1 MARRTK
7 EEQEAYERAFE
18 QALREKSAQRE
29 EIQTRT
35 QNLLAQRVARD
46 EQARMN
52 AAVQQEPSVS
62 QVQNEAQWPGG
73 IMLPG
78 TFGTNAQN
86 MYSRAFEA
94 PDIAQQTRTQ
104 PKSQYEQMNAV
115 KQAWD
120 ASDPAATNR
129 VMTAL
134 KNSQEA
140 NAPENTNRLYRA
152 ALLSSPVPD
161 REAADKELADSLA
174 ALSQSTGVDEQT
186 LYSWAE
192 RMQNPDELAAEMDYY
207 RQNEA
212 AMRMLGEEEQAA
224 LRRAA
229 EKITDA
235 VPINKYTSWEE
246 KKARKEAQELIE
258 STAEKL
264 GISSK
269 SLKNYLQ
276 RQNNE
281 ENMAD
286 VEQTSKTLGAEHP
299 VLSSAGSV
307 VTSLLGRVP
316 SAVDY
321 GVQYLSGKLG
331 DEYLPLD
338 TNTKWQALSRATQE
352 IRGQVSGD
360 LEEAV
365 QDVTG
370 SDGLGSAASLVY
382 NAGLSGVDS
391 IAQGVLLGGNPILVG
406 IGAGAGAFSDTVT
419 SAKEKGAS
427 DSQAM
432 AAGVASGI
440 AESLFEQIS
449 LGNLKAMAKVNPKG
463 LRDVVLNFGKSLA
476 VEGSEEAM
484 TEAANIVADA
494 IIMGDVS
501 DYNIAKNAWMEAGSS
516 EDEAE
521 KQALKELIVRVAMAG
536 AGGMIMGAGTSGAGM
551 AYSAANTYNTGRQIN
566 QSGNLGE
573 LIGQGLSTDA
583 TSEAYTQAAQLAQ
596 KQLEGARIGNY
607 ETGRLANDL
616 AMWRNADGVFMPPLP
631 QNEAQTP
638 GVFHQAA
645 QQRALEEAKVTEE
658 ELSAIDRMASD
669 KGLNVE
675 YVYDTASGVDGF
687 IRGNTITVNLASDS
701 ASFGTAVH
709 EIGHSMR
716 KANEAQYVKFQN
728 AVLRM
733 AEQDETLSDY
743 ANKVRSMYTAQNSPA
758 LKSLLNEDGTV
769 NSAALDEEVSLKLAE
784 QIVSDPQKLTEAV
797 SGDRGLMATFLDFVR
812 GIKNSITIKLTNSQK
827 AMLDE
832 AERTLVNLLRGEAGN
847 VDGTRYSIEK
857 DGKERYDN
865 FKPFGEQ
872 VDDAVNGRMPRA
884 NDLLMGETPQV
895 LQKVGLNAL
904 PMTMTARHAQTI
916 YNSNGQD
923 QNANYHGLGE
933 LLKQLPEAMKDP
945 VAVIRSE
952 TRRGNSVV
960 VLADLKDQSGNS
972 VVVPVRVDG
981 YGRLNGVEI
990 DANAAASAYG
1000 KKNAVAG
1007 LLKNAL
1013 AAEAQGEVGVYYI
1026 NKNKAKSPS
1035 LAAGV
1040 QFPGG
1045 VHGLDGFIHSIHEQK
1060 ADVNTSLPD
1069 VTGSKQFK
1077 RWFGDWQKS
1086 PMSASKIVDAEG
1098 KPLVMYHG
1106 TRAENGDF
1114 AVFDADKA
1122 VKKGGLGMKAMGKG
1136 NYFTSTKL
1144 NGTER
1149 YGSRVI
1155 PAYLNIRKPFIY
1167 EGGKSFQEQVGEV
1180 LHTDASEMNHDELQA
1195 LLRRNGYDGV
1205 VQRNK
1210 EGDINIAVAFDSDQI
1225 KSADRNIG
1233 TFEKNDPNIYHSLN
1247 IPYSLPDGRSLR
1259 EYLNE
1264 QYRGEPVTWTD
1275 EATGKRMQMAQ
1286 AENGAGFPPTN
1297 AEEPAAAVPGA
1308 MTEEAVQS
1316 KVTDHMQSTEQED
1329 AAWEQYMPNGW
1340 QNLPI
1345 EQQIALSERAQ
1356 KRAEQAAAEQ
1366 PITQQTVKRNT
1377 QGKAQRVQASKTN
1390 QFVNTVGEALSV
1402 PKGARR
1408 EFLAPIA
1415 QQVAQEMKQTGTVSK
1430 ESADKLFET
1439 AYRQGVVVDE
1449 EYYNTYKEL
1458 KDELRTTA
1466 VTLDRESRN
1475 SAEYKDIRTRYF
1487 GSLKMTNDGG
1497 TPVDVKYAELAQR
1510 YPELFDEE
1518 LSSPLDQLERL
1529 GEVAKSIQKVG
1540 YELDAYYAGDED
1552 FKKYSRLAFDDAI
1565 EKMRQDMRLVS
1576 RYETDRAAQREKRNQ
1591 PAQPEPMDEQKA
1603 MAIYRQAKQ
1612 LQKNAEKTVSRELLT
1627 EEDQHTVERLL
1638 KGDMDI
1644 RDLKGENSAGIRR
1657 VYEAKKAVQD
1667 TLAPVREYNRQK
1679 KEALRA
1685 TAAKDVEK
1693 SDAWKDKRWGLGYS
1707 TETMERNVRDI
1718 VPDRAEAKSI
1728 NEKYF
1733 APVHANE
1740 AKANRWKNELRQEI
1754 RALKL
1759 TQAESEYL
1767 QIYGEMKGADAAA
1780 RMGHKRSEAE
1790 LEYLSKAELAWKE
1803 EHGQVDM
1810 EKINRALG
1818 VFQRTYDRIFNEM
1831 NEAYV
1836 RNGYAP
1842 VEYRTGYFPHFSDNK
1857 PDGLVARIAQR
1868 LGFNPTNDNLPT
1880 DIAGLTY
1887 SFRPGRKWFGNI
1899 KQRTGFETT
1908 YDAVKGFDRYVE
1920 TAADVIF
1927 HTDDIQR
1934 LRALEDAVRWRNSAE
1949 GVKEQAQAI
1958 RDDDRLTEDQKAVLL
1973 YDLYSKGKSHLANFV
1988 QELNEYTNRLAG
2000 KKSIHD
2006 RSVEADAGR
2015 QIYQTMADL
2024 ESRVAAN
2031 MVAVNPGSW
2040 LTNFIP
2046 ITQASAE
2053 TSTGSLIRA
2062 AHDTV
2067 KAYLVDDGFADTST
2081 FLTNRR
2087 GSDPLSR
2094 TTVQKLSSILTKP
2107 MTYIDDFTSSVVTRA
2122 KYLDNVKAGLDAES
2136 AMQDADRFAANIMA
2150 DRSKGALPTI
2160 FERKNPLTRL
2170 FTMYQV
2176 EVNNQLRYLV
2186 KDLPDSA
2193 KEKGLGMLIA
2203 GLLKYTIGAYLFNDL
2218 YELLVGRRPALDFLG
2233 IANEA
2238 IGDAT
2243 GYQLPNTVE
2252 AAEAVLSGE
2261 KVDFTTEKK
2270 GVSDAAAGV
2279 AENVAESLPFI
2290 GGLLGGGRVPI
2301 SSALPDIATVSSN
2314 ALGMM
2319 SGEKDSESAWQAI
2332 GKELAKP
2339 AYYLLT
2345 PMGGGQIKKAIEGI
2359 TTVAQ
2364 GGQYGTDSSGRRRLK
2379 FAVDDPTLGTYAQAA
2394 IFGPYSLPSAQEYVN
2409 SGFKQKSADYTQA
2422 REAAKE
2428 RNISGE
2434 QFDEWWNRMDLNAD
2448 GKVTEKEALTSLP
2461 HLNGVADSTK
2471 AFLWSQTAGDT
2482 SLEGYRAAQD
2492 NGVGNEYFQ
2501 MRMEAD
2507 QDKPGES
2514 GYGSISSTEMKDWL
2528 RQQELELDKQATLWK
2543 TMATYDQQYDY
2554 ATAQRQGVG
2563 DLYVDLLL
2571 NADQLYG
2578 DGNGYLNKAE
2588 IMAYLDA
2595 AQLELDVKRLLFGMV
2610 SSAKNP
2616 Y

>member
-62 QVQNEAQWPGG
+62 QVQNETQWPGG

-78 TFGTNAQN
+78 TFETNAQN

-120 ASDPAATNR
+120 ASDPSATNR

-161 REAADKELADSLA
+161 REAADKELADSLV

-212 AMRMLGEEEQAA
+212 AMHMLGEEEQAA

-286 VEQTSKTLGAEHP
+286 VEQTSKALGAEHP

-365 QDVTG
+365 QDATG

-658 ELSAIDRMASD
+658 ELRAIDRMASD

-675 YVYDTASGVDGF
+675 YVYDTTSGVDGF

-716 KANEAQYVKFQN
+716 KANEEQYVKFQN

-743 ANKVRSMYTAQNSPA
+743 ANQVRSMYTAQNSPA

-812 GIKNSITIKLTNSQK
+812 GIKNSIAIKLTNSQK

-847 VDGTRYSIEK
+847 VDGTRYSYIGEGAQQISR
-857 DGKERYDN
+857 DNSAPDEQQVKEQRYAI
-865 FKPFGEQ
+865 GEERRALARER
-872 VDDAVNGRMPRA
+872 DAWENSEEVQALLQQRDVIRQQNGIFNGVLKQWQEQTPEWQNYLAQRRA
-884 NDLLMGETPQV
+884 FNERAAQLSEQE
-895 LQKVGLNAL
+895 NA
-904 PMTMTARHAQTI
+904 
-916 YNSNGQD
+916 
-923 QNANYHGLGE
+923 LGE
-933 LLKQLPEAMKDP
+933 LEKQYEEKRGRLRQEAEQRAQDEYDSQMRSSGMGAEEYHRKLAVQQFGTTDRYESAGYILPDGSMLDFSGGKNKGRRTQDHREIRSVFGPVEAGNNTEITKGMNHFIQEGNIRVMAESPGIDVSAAMMPSQEQFNRIRQMADTLGNARHGFNLDISGENGEAVATKWYEGHVRGERVVNDLKAFYNTGALPED
-945 VAVIRSE
+945 
-952 TRRGNSVV
+952 
-960 VLADLKDQSGNS
+960 SGLS
-972 VVVPVRVDG
+972 
-981 YGRLNGVEI
+981 
-990 DANAAASAYG
+990 
-1000 KKNAVAG
+1000 
-1007 LLKNAL
+1007 
-1013 AAEAQGEVGVYYI
+1013 
-1026 NKNKAKSPS
+1026 
-1035 LAAGV
+1035 
-1040 QFPGG
+1040 QF
-1045 VHGLDGFIHSIHEQK
+1045 
-1060 ADVNTSLPD
+1060 
-1069 VTGSKQFK
+1069 
-1077 RWFGDWQKS
+1077 
-1086 PMSASKIVDAEG
+1086 
-1098 KPLVMYHG
+1098 
-1106 TRAENGDF
+1106 
-1114 AVFDADKA
+1114 
-1122 VKKGGLGMKAMGKG
+1122 
-1136 NYFTSTKL
+1136 
-1144 NGTER
+1144 
-1149 YGSRVI
+1149 
-1155 PAYLNIRKPFIY
+1155 
-1167 EGGKSFQEQVGEV
+1167 
-1180 LHTDASEMNHDELQA
+1180 
-1195 LLRRNGYDGV
+1195 
-1205 VQRNK
+1205 
-1210 EGDINIAVAFDSDQI
+1210 
-1225 KSADRNIG
+1225 
-1233 TFEKNDPNIYHSLN
+1233 HSLN

-1264 QYRGEPVTWTD
+1264 QYRSEPITWTN
-1275 EATGKRMQMAQ
+1275 ATTGKRMQMVQ
-1286 AENGAGFPPTN
+1286 AENGAGFQPTN
-1297 AEEPAAAVPGA
+1297 AEEPAAAVPG
-1308 MTEEAVQS
+1308 MVTEEAVQS

-1366 PITQQTVKRNT
+1366 PAQSRAVRAKAMDTAENMERFASEIDGVFNGTKSKAKMIEIGDTPELYEQFGVKPLKITITPATINKIAYPAGYQNGKHNLGIPAVKKLPQQLQNPSAILKSASQPNSLVVLTEWADT
-1377 QGKAQRVQASKTN
+1377 QGN
-1390 QFVNTVGEALSV
+1390 
-1402 PKGARR
+1402 P
-1408 EFLAPIA
+1408 
-1415 QQVAQEMKQTGTVSK
+1415 
-1430 ESADKLFET
+1430 
-1439 AYRQGVVVDE
+1439 VVVPLHLD
-1449 EYYNTYKEL
+1449 K
-1458 KDELRTTA
+1458 KGA
-1466 VTLDRESRN
+1466 VTLENRVA
-1475 SAEYKDIRTRYF
+1475 SAYGKQGIEA
-1487 GSLKMTNDGG
+1487 L
-1497 TPVDVKYAELAQR
+1497 
-1510 YPELFDEE
+1510 
-1518 LSSPLDQLERL
+1518 L
-1529 GEVAKSIQKVG
+1529 GE
-1540 YELDAYYAGDED
+1540 
-1552 FKKYSRLAFDDAI
+1552 
-1565 EKMRQDMRLVS
+1565 
-1576 RYETDRAAQREKRNQ
+1576 
-1591 PAQPEPMDEQKA
+1591 
-1603 MAIYRQAKQ
+1603 
-1612 LQKNAEKTVSRELLT
+1612 
-1627 EEDQHTVERLL
+1627 
-1638 KGDMDI
+1638 
-1644 RDLKGENSAGIRR
+1644 KGENVLWTKGNEDIHQILSVRLQLPQAVSDDTLVSNYSIQNQQENASGTGVSPADAAPVNPAEKDPREIPEVKAVLEDENAPQGEPVEVDFEMAAALVGKGVNPHKDLGRNLDAAAGGNKKAREWLR
-1657 VYEAKKAVQD
+1657 GLVEKPFYEAKKRYAQSIVKNLDRYKQAMDELGIRPGSRESKAVMWYGEGRRK
-1667 TLAPVREYNRQK
+1667 VKGNEYESYSIAELRNEFPNSWEKIQKADEVNRKLYNEYIDRINSVLEKIYPKVLERARAKLGRLESDLRNEQK
-1679 KEALRA
+1679 QLSEETDPKEIER
-1685 TAAKDVEK
+1685 
-1693 SDAWKDKRWGLGYS
+1693 
-1707 TETMERNVRDI
+1707 MQRNVQLISGRIKTLRREIDSGDVLRNKRL
-1718 VPDRAEAKSI
+1718 VPRQ
-1728 NEKYF
+1728 NYY
-1733 APVHANE
+1733 HHM
-1740 AKANRWKNELRQEI
+1740 QEI
-1754 RALKL
+1754 TQGFSKL
-1759 TQAESEYL
+1759 AQILSTPADISTNLVGVSDFTKPKSRWAGFMQQREGGFNYSEDSIAAMVDYIKDAEY
-1767 QIYGEMKGADAAA
+1767 
-1780 RMGHKRSEAE
+1780 
-1790 LEYLSKAELAWKE
+1790 
-1803 EHGQVDM
+1803 
-1810 EKINRALG
+1810 KINIDPIIA
-1818 VFQRTYDRIFNEM
+1818 
-1831 NEAYV
+1831 
-1836 RNGYAP
+1836 RNRNIIKGLA
-1842 VEYRTGYFPHFSDNK
+1842 EQTKNTRNANK
-1857 PDGLVARIAQR
+1857 FIEWMTDW
-1868 LGFNPTNDNLPT
+1868 TND
-1880 DIAGLTY
+1880 
-1887 SFRPGRKWFGNI
+1887 
-1899 KQRTGFETT
+1899 
-1908 YDAVKGFDRYVE
+1908 
-1920 TAADVIF
+1920 
-1927 HTDDIQR
+1927 
-1934 LRALEDAVRWRNSAE
+1934 
-1949 GVKEQAQAI
+1949 
-1958 RDDDRLTEDQKAVLL
+1958 
-1973 YDLYSKGKSHLANFV
+1973 
-1988 QELNEYTNRLAG
+1988 LAG
-2000 KKSIHD
+2000 KTNPTDRAFQKLTDRKFMQVLRWLNNRVKANAVVGNLNSAVSQFFNLPNAAAYIKNPADWAQGAAIYMGDLVGDTKSRNALNQSGFLLERYGVDKAEAAFDNGVLKAPAKFANWLLTFGDQQMSKLIWSSAYAQGLRKGEAD
-2006 RSVEADAGR
+2006 PVQYADDITRRSVAGR
-2015 QIYQTMADL
+2015 GVGEVPLFQKSEI
-2024 ESRVAAN
+2024 
-2031 MVAVNPGSW
+2031 
-2040 LTNFIP
+2040 
-2046 ITQASAE
+2046 
-2053 TSTGSLIRA
+2053 
-2062 AHDTV
+2062 V
-2067 KAYLVDDGFADTST
+2067 KLLAPF
-2081 FLTNRR
+2081 
-2087 GSDPLSR
+2087 
-2094 TTVQKLSSILTKP
+2094 
-2107 MTYIDDFTSSVVTRA
+2107 
-2122 KYLDNVKAGLDAES
+2122 
-2136 AMQDADRFAANIMA
+2136 
-2150 DRSKGALPTI
+2150 
-2160 FERKNPLTRL
+2160 
-2170 FTMYQV
+2170 QV
-2176 EVNNQLRYLV
+2176 EVNNSWQLLKERV
-2186 KDLPDSA
+2186 HEKDA
-2193 KEKGLGMLIA
+2193 A
-2203 GLLKYTIGAYLFNDL
+2203 GLLLIFLASWLMNGISEKITGNRVVFDPIDAAMDGVKNAKEEAESEGRDAQAGDYVTSIGGRLLGETLSAMPMGSQIATNLLGLDSALGYNSEKFFGDSDPTRYGTGNVGLSALTKPALEYLMAEDKSKVNLLDDAMNLLPPFGGKQIARTIGAAQDMGFLPDGPFGLPIGND
-2218 YELLVGRRPALDFLG
+2218 
-2233 IANEA
+2233 
-2238 IGDAT
+2238 
-2243 GYQLPNTVE
+2243 
-2252 AAEAVLSGE
+2252 AEQASGSYTASGNLRFPIDTADP
-2261 KVDFTTEKK
+2261 VN
-2270 GVSDAAAGV
+2270 VAAGLMFGSYGTK
-2279 AENVAESLPFI
+2279 E
-2290 GGLLGGGRVPI
+2290 
-2301 SSALPDIATVSSN
+2301 
-2314 ALGMM
+2314 
-2319 SGEKDSESAWQAI
+2319 
-2332 GKELAKP
+2332 GKE
-2339 AYYLLT
+2339 YIQN
-2345 PMGGGQIKKAIEGI
+2345 G
-2359 TTVAQ
+2359 
-2364 GGQYGTDSSGRRRLK
+2364 
-2379 FAVDDPTLGTYAQAA
+2379 AQAK
-2394 IFGPYSLPSAQEYVN
+2394 GS
-2409 SGFKQKSADYTQA
+2409 KYTQA
-2422 REAAKE
+2422 YRNALQN
-2428 RNISGE
+2428 NISGE

-2448 GKVTEKEALTSLP
+2448 GQVTEKEAVTSLP

-2528 RQQELELDKQATLWK
+2528 RRQELGLDKQAALWK

>member
-1 MARRTK
+1 MARTK
-7 EEQEAYERAFE
+7 EEQELYERAFE
-18 QALREKSAQRE
+18 EALEKRRGQRE
-29 EIQTRT
+29 QIVNRT
-35 QNLLAQRVARD
+35 QELLAQRVARD

-52 AAVQQEPSVS
+52 AAVQQEPTVS

-73 IMLPG
+73 ITLPG
-78 TFGTNAQN
+78 TFGANAEN
-86 MYSRAFEA
+86 MYSLAFEA

-129 VMTAL
+129 VMNAL
-134 KNSQEA
+134 KNSQAA

-152 ALLSSPVPD
+152 ALLSSQVPD
-161 REAADKELADSLA
+161 RETADKELSDSLA
-174 ALSQSTGVDEQT
+174 ALSQSTGLDTET
-186 LYSWAE
+186 LRNWAE
-192 RMQNPDELAAEMDYY
+192 RMQNPDELAKEMEYY
-207 RQNEA
+207 SQNEQ
-212 AMRMLGEEEQAA
+212 AMKALNQEEQTA
-224 LRRAA
+224 LRQAA
-229 EKITDA
+229 AKVVD
-235 VPINKYTSWEE
+235 VPPVTKNTPWSEIKD
-246 KKARKEAQELIE
+246 RREAQQLIDD
-258 STAEKL
+258 TAQRL
-264 GISSK
+264 GISAK
-269 SLKNYLQ
+269 SLANYLQ
-276 RQNNE
+276 RLNNAE
-281 ENMAD
+281 KMAD
-286 VEQTSKTLGAEHP
+286 VEQTSRELGEAHP
-299 VLSSAGSV
+299 ILSSVGSV
-307 VTSLLGRVP
+307 ATSVAGRLP
-316 SAVDY
+316 SALDY
-321 GVQYLSGKLG
+321 GMQYLRGKLE
-331 DEYLPLD
+331 DEYLPID
-338 TNTKWQALSRATQE
+338 TNTQWQILPRATSE
-352 IRGQVSGD
+352 VRGQVSGD

-365 QDVTG
+365 QDATG
-370 SDGLGSAASLVY
+370 NEGLGSAASLVY

-391 IAQGVLLGGNPILVG
+391 IAQSVLAGGNPILVG
-406 IGAGAGAFSDTVT
+406 VGAGAGSFSDTVT

-427 DSQAM
+427 DRQAM
-432 AAGVASGI
+432 AAGVTAGV

-501 DYNIAKNAWMEAGSS
+501 DYNIAKNAWMEAGYSA
-516 EDEAE
+516 EEAE
-521 KQALKELIVRVAMAG
+521 KQAMKELIARVAMAG

-583 TSEAYTQAAQLAQ
+583 ASDAYTQAEQLAQ

-616 AMWRNADGVFMPPLP
+616 AMWRNAEGVFMPPLP
-631 QNEAQTP
+631 QNATQTP
-638 GVFHQAA
+638 GVFNQAA
-645 QQRALEEAKVTEE
+645 QQRALEEAKVTED
-658 ELSAIDRMASD
+658 ELSAIERMASD

-675 YVYDTASGVDGF
+675 YVYDTTSGVDGF
-687 IRGNTITVNLASDS
+687 VQGNTITVNLASDS

-716 KANEAQYVKFQN
+716 QANEAQYVKFQN

-733 AEQDETLSDY
+733 AEQDAVLSEY
-743 ANKVRSMYTAQNSPA
+743 ADKVRSMYTAQNSPA
-758 LKSLLNEDGTV
+758 LQSLLNEDGTV

-784 QIVSDPQKLTEAV
+784 QIVNDPQKLTEAV

-812 GIKNSITIKLTNSQK
+812 GIKNSIAIKLTNSQK

-933 LLKQLPEAMKDP
+933 LLKQLPEAMQDP

-1026 NKNKAKSPS
+1026 NKNKAMSPS

-1069 VTGSKQFK
+1069 ATGSKQFK

-1086 PMSASKIVDAEG
+1086 PTSASKIVDAEG

-1106 TRAENGDF
+1106 TRAENGNF

-1167 EGGKSFQEQVGEV
+1167 EGGKSFKEQVGEV
-1180 LHTDASEMNHDELQA
+1180 LHTDTSEMNHDELQA

-1264 QYRGEPVTWTD
+1264 QYRGEPITWTD
-1275 EATGKRMQMAQ
+1275 ETTGKRMQMEQ
-1286 AENGAGFPPTN
+1286 AENGASFPPIN
-1297 AEEPAAAVPGA
+1297 AEEPAAAVPG
-1308 MTEEAVQS
+1308 MVTEEAVQS
-1316 KVTDHMQSTEQED
+1316 KAPELVQSMEQED
-1329 AAWEQYMPNGW
+1329 SAWEQYMPNGW

-1356 KRAEQAAAEQ
+1356 KRAEQAVAEQ
-1366 PITQQTVKRNT
+1366 QAQSRAVRAQAMDTTENMERFASEIDGVFNGTKSKAKMIEIGDTPELYEQFGVKPLKITITPATINKIAYPAGYQNGKHNLGIPAVKKLPQQLQNPSAILRSASQPNSLVVLTEWADT
-1377 QGKAQRVQASKTN
+1377 QGN
-1390 QFVNTVGEALSV
+1390 
-1402 PKGARR
+1402 P
-1408 EFLAPIA
+1408 
-1415 QQVAQEMKQTGTVSK
+1415 
-1430 ESADKLFET
+1430 
-1439 AYRQGVVVDE
+1439 VVVPLHLD
-1449 EYYNTYKEL
+1449 K
-1458 KDELRTTA
+1458 KGA
-1466 VTLDRESRN
+1466 VTLENRVA
-1475 SAEYKDIRTRYF
+1475 SAYGKQGIEA
-1487 GSLKMTNDGG
+1487 L
-1497 TPVDVKYAELAQR
+1497 
-1510 YPELFDEE
+1510 
-1518 LSSPLDQLERL
+1518 L
-1529 GEVAKSIQKVG
+1529 GE
-1540 YELDAYYAGDED
+1540 
-1552 FKKYSRLAFDDAI
+1552 
-1565 EKMRQDMRLVS
+1565 
-1576 RYETDRAAQREKRNQ
+1576 
-1591 PAQPEPMDEQKA
+1591 
-1603 MAIYRQAKQ
+1603 
-1612 LQKNAEKTVSRELLT
+1612 
-1627 EEDQHTVERLL
+1627 
-1638 KGDMDI
+1638 
-1644 RDLKGENSAGIRR
+1644 KGENVLWTKENEDIHQILSVRLQLPQAVSDDTLVSNYSIQNQQENASGTGESQADAAPVNPVEKDPREIPEVKAVLEDENAPQEKPVEVDFELAAALGNKGVNYNKDVGRNLDAAAGGNKKAREWLR
-1657 VYEAKKAVQD
+1657 GLVEKPFYEAKKRYAQSIVKNLDRYKQAMDELGIRPGSRESKAVMWYGEGRRK
-1667 TLAPVREYNRQK
+1667 VKGNEYESYSIAELRNEFPNSWEKIRKADEVNRKLYNEYIDRINSVLDEIYPQVMEKAQAKLDKLEANLDYYRKQLSEATDQK
-1679 KEALRA
+1679 EIERMQRNVQLTRGEVNALRA
-1685 TAAKDVEK
+1685 EIESGDVLRN
-1693 SDAWKDKRWGLGYS
+1693 KRLIPRQNYYHH
-1707 TETMERNVRDI
+1707 V
-1718 VPDRAEAKSI
+1718 
-1728 NEKYF
+1728 
-1733 APVHANE
+1733 
-1740 AKANRWKNELRQEI
+1740 QEI
-1754 RALKL
+1754 SQGFSKL
-1759 TQAESEYL
+1759 A
-1767 QIYGEMKGADAAA
+1767 QILSTPADI
-1780 RMGHKRSEAE
+1780 STN
-1790 LEYLSKAELAWKE
+1790 L
-1803 EHGQVDM
+1803 V
-1810 EKINRALG
+1810 G
-1818 VFQRTYDRIFNEM
+1818 VSDFTKPKSRWAGFMQQRE
-1831 NEAYV
+1831 
-1836 RNGYAP
+1836 G
-1842 VEYRTGYFPHFSDNK
+1842 
-1857 PDGLVARIAQR
+1857 
-1868 LGFNPTNDNLPT
+1868 GFNYSEDSIAAMVDYMKDAEYKVNIDPIIARNRNIIKGLAEQTKNTRNANKFIEWMTDWTND
-1880 DIAGLTY
+1880 
-1887 SFRPGRKWFGNI
+1887 
-1899 KQRTGFETT
+1899 
-1908 YDAVKGFDRYVE
+1908 
-1920 TAADVIF
+1920 
-1927 HTDDIQR
+1927 
-1934 LRALEDAVRWRNSAE
+1934 
-1949 GVKEQAQAI
+1949 
-1958 RDDDRLTEDQKAVLL
+1958 
-1973 YDLYSKGKSHLANFV
+1973 
-1988 QELNEYTNRLAG
+1988 LAG
-2000 KKSIHD
+2000 KTNPIDRALQKITDRKSMQVLRWLNNRVKANAVVGNLNSAVSQFFNLPNATAYIKNPAD
-2006 RSVEADAGR
+2006 WAQGAAIYMGDLVGDTKSRNALNQSGFLLERYGVDKAEAAFDTGVLKAPAKFANWLLTFGDQQMSKLIWSSAYTQGLRKGEADPVQYADDITRRSVAGR
-2015 QIYQTMADL
+2015 GVG
-2024 ESRVAAN
+2024 EV
-2031 MVAVNPGSW
+2031 
-2040 LTNFIP
+2040 
-2046 ITQASAE
+2046 
-2053 TSTGSLIRA
+2053 
-2062 AHDTV
+2062 
-2067 KAYLVDDGFADTST
+2067 
-2081 FLTNRR
+2081 
-2087 GSDPLSR
+2087 
-2094 TTVQKLSSILTKP
+2094 
-2107 MTYIDDFTSSVVTRA
+2107 
-2122 KYLDNVKAGLDAES
+2122 
-2136 AMQDADRFAANIMA
+2136 
-2150 DRSKGALPTI
+2150 
-2160 FERKNPLTRL
+2160 PLTQKSEMVKL
-2170 FTMYQV
+2170 LAPFQV
-2176 EVNNQLRYLV
+2176 EVNNSWQLLKERV
-2186 KDLPDSA
+2186 HEKDA
-2193 KEKGLGMLIA
+2193 A
-2203 GLLKYTIGAYLFNDL
+2203 GLLLIFLASWLMNGISEKITGNRVVFDPIDAAMDGVKNAKEEAESEGRDAQAGDYVASVGGRLLGETLSAMPMGSQIATNLLGLDSALGFNSEKFFGDSDPTRYGTGNVGLSALTKPALEYLMAEDKSKVNLLDDAMNLLPPFGGKQIARTIGAAQDMGFLPDGPFGLPIGNDVEQAPGSYTASGNL
-2218 YELLVGRRPALDFLG
+2218 RFPIDTTDPA
-2233 IANEA
+2233 N
-2238 IGDAT
+2238 
-2243 GYQLPNTVE
+2243 V
-2252 AAEAVLSGE
+2252 
-2261 KVDFTTEKK
+2261 
-2270 GVSDAAAGV
+2270 AAGLMFGSYGTK
-2279 AENVAESLPFI
+2279 E
-2290 GGLLGGGRVPI
+2290 
-2301 SSALPDIATVSSN
+2301 
-2314 ALGMM
+2314 
-2319 SGEKDSESAWQAI
+2319 
-2332 GKELAKP
+2332 GKE
-2339 AYYLLT
+2339 YIQN
-2345 PMGGGQIKKAIEGI
+2345 G
-2359 TTVAQ
+2359 
-2364 GGQYGTDSSGRRRLK
+2364 
-2379 FAVDDPTLGTYAQAA
+2379 AQAK
-2394 IFGPYSLPSAQEYVN
+2394 GS
-2409 SGFKQKSADYTQA
+2409 KYTQA
-2422 REAAKE
+2422 YRNALQN
-2428 RNISGE
+2428 NISGE
-2434 QFDEWWNRMDLNAD
+2434 QFGEWWNRMDLNGD
-2448 GKVTEKEALTSLP
+2448 GQVTEKETLTSLP

-2482 SLEGYRAAQD
+2482 SLEDYRTAQD

-2514 GYGSISSTEMKDWL
+2514 GYGSISSPEMRDWL
-2528 RQQELELDKQATLWK
+2528 RQQELGLDKQAALWK

>member
-73 IMLPG
+73 VMLPG

-115 KQAWD
+115 KRAWD

-365 QDVTG
+365 QDATG
-370 SDGLGSAASLVY
+370 SEGLGSAASLVY

-391 IAQGVLLGGNPILVG
+391 IAQAALLGGNPILVG
-406 IGAGAGAFSDTVT
+406 IGAGASAFSDTVT

-449 LGNLKAMAKVNPKG
+449 LGNLKAMAKVNPNG

-743 ANKVRSMYTAQNSPA
+743 ANQVRSMYTAQNSPA

-812 GIKNSITIKLTNSQK
+812 GIKNSIAIKLTNSQK

-832 AERTLVNLLRGEAGN
+832 AERTLVNLLRGEAGSVN
-847 VDGTRYSIEK
+847 GTRYSYIGERANLDRVQQSALEVAK
-857 DGKERYDN
+857 QLEQSGKKTEDIRQETGWFRSMDGKWRTELDDSTARLNWSVEDGEARLGDVLEHPALFRAHPELAEVRLRAGKLPDRVKGRFDRQNNAIILNEKLTGQTKRVLLHEIQHAIQQSEGFARGSNRENGKWHVLLDAYRQVKDTPQYQRLQTPDERWNYVSEQIVQN
-865 FKPFGEQ
+865 GTPFLRQ
-872 VDDAVNGRMPRA
+872 TAQDWYSRA
-884 NDLLMGETPQV
+884 AGETEARDTARRYIYSSEKRAHTRPDLSGEAKYSELAEPQV
-895 LQKVGLNAL
+895 
-904 PMTMTARHAQTI
+904 
-916 YNSNGQD
+916 
-923 QNANYHGLGE
+923 
-933 LLKQLPEAMKDP
+933 
-945 VAVIRSE
+945 
-952 TRRGNSVV
+952 
-960 VLADLKDQSGNS
+960 
-972 VVVPVRVDG
+972 VDILREMG
-981 YGRLNGVEI
+981 Y
-990 DANAAASAYG
+990 S
-1000 KKNAVAG
+1000 
-1007 LLKNAL
+1007 
-1013 AAEAQGEVGVYYI
+1013 
-1026 NKNKAKSPS
+1026 
-1035 LAAGV
+1035 
-1040 QFPGG
+1040 
-1045 VHGLDGFIHSIHEQK
+1045 
-1060 ADVNTSLPD
+1060 
-1069 VTGSKQFK
+1069 
-1077 RWFGDWQKS
+1077 
-1086 PMSASKIVDAEG
+1086 EG
-1098 KPLVMYHG
+1098 KIQEMMRG
-1106 TRAENGDF
+1106 F
-1114 AVFDADKA
+1114 Q
-1122 VKKGGLGMKAMGKG
+1122 
-1136 NYFTSTKL
+1136 
-1144 NGTER
+1144 NGTEESRGAEEFGNLRGRTEADGRIGRR
-1149 YGSRVI
+1149 YHSAGARERGRDHEETYRTVGHSGSQHRRI
-1155 PAYLNIRKPFIY
+1155 TQGA
-1167 EGGKSFQEQVGEV
+1167 EQDGGQ
-1180 LHTDASEMNHDELQA
+1180 
-1195 LLRRNGYDGV
+1195 
-1205 VQRNK
+1205 
-1210 EGDINIAVAFDSDQI
+1210 
-1225 KSADRNIG
+1225 
-1233 TFEKNDPNIYHSLN
+1233 TFERESLN

-1264 QYRGEPVTWTD
+1264 QYRGEPIAWTD
-1275 EATGKRMQMAQ
+1275 EATGKRMQMVQ

-1356 KRAEQAAAEQ
+1356 KRAEQAAQSRAVRTQAMDAAEKENEDIHQ
-1366 PITQQTVKRNT
+1366 ILSVRLQLPQAVSDDTLVSNDSIQNQQENASGTGESPADAAPVNQAERDPRELPEVKAVLEDENAP
-1377 QGKAQRVQASKTN
+1377 QGKPV
-1390 QFVNTVGEALSV
+1390 E
-1402 PKGARR
+1402 
-1408 EFLAPIA
+1408 
-1415 QQVAQEMKQTGTVSK
+1415 
-1430 ESADKLFET
+1430 
-1439 AYRQGVVVDE
+1439 VD
-1449 EYYNTYKEL
+1449 
-1458 KDELRTTA
+1458 
-1466 VTLDRESRN
+1466 
-1475 SAEYKDIRTRYF
+1475 F
-1487 GSLKMTNDGG
+1487 
-1497 TPVDVKYAELAQR
+1497 ELAAA
-1510 YPELFDEE
+1510 
-1518 LSSPLDQLERL
+1518 L
-1529 GEVAKSIQKVG
+1529 GNKGVNYSKDLG
-1540 YELDAYYAGDED
+1540 RNLDAAAGGN
-1552 FKKYSRLAFDDAI
+1552 KKAREWLRGLV
-1565 EKMRQDMRLVS
+1565 EK
-1576 RYETDRAAQREKRNQ
+1576 
-1591 PAQPEPMDEQKA
+1591 PF
-1603 MAIYRQAKQ
+1603 
-1612 LQKNAEKTVSRELLT
+1612 
-1627 EEDQHTVERLL
+1627 
-1638 KGDMDI
+1638 
-1644 RDLKGENSAGIRR
+1644 
-1657 VYEAKKAVQD
+1657 YEAKKRYAQSMVKNLDRYKQAMDELGIRPGSRESKAVMWYGEGRRK
-1667 TLAPVREYNRQK
+1667 VKGNEYESYSIAELRNEFPNSWEKIQKADEVNRKLYNEYIDRINSVLDEIYPQVMEKAQAKLDKLEANLDYYRKQLSEATDQK
-1679 KEALRA
+1679 EIERMQRNVQLTRGEVNALRA
-1685 TAAKDVEK
+1685 QIESGDVLRN
-1693 SDAWKDKRWGLGYS
+1693 KRLIPRQNYYHH
-1707 TETMERNVRDI
+1707 V
-1718 VPDRAEAKSI
+1718 
-1728 NEKYF
+1728 
-1733 APVHANE
+1733 
-1740 AKANRWKNELRQEI
+1740 QEI
-1754 RALKL
+1754 SQGFSKL
-1759 TQAESEYL
+1759 A
-1767 QIYGEMKGADAAA
+1767 QI
-1780 RMGHKRSEAE
+1780 
-1790 LEYLSKAELAWKE
+1790 LS
-1803 EHGQVDM
+1803 
-1810 EKINRALG
+1810 
-1818 VFQRTYDRIFNEM
+1818 T
-1831 NEAYV
+1831 
-1836 RNGYAP
+1836 
-1842 VEYRTGYFPHFSDNK
+1842 
-1857 PDGLVARIAQR
+1857 
-1868 LGFNPTNDNLPT
+1868 PT
-1880 DIAGLTY
+1880 DISTNLVGVSDFTKPKSRWAGFMQQREGGFNY
-1887 SFRPGRKWFGNI
+1887 SEDSIAAMVDYMKDAEYKVNI
-1899 KQRTGFETT
+1899 DPIIARNRNII
-1908 YDAVKGFDRYVE
+1908 KGLAEQTKNTRNANKFIE
-1920 TAADVIF
+1920 WM
-1927 HTDDIQR
+1927 TD
-1934 LRALEDAVRWRNSAE
+1934 W
-1949 GVKEQAQAI
+1949 
-1958 RDDDRLTEDQKAVLL
+1958 
-1973 YDLYSKGKSHLANFV
+1973 
-1988 QELNEYTNRLAG
+1988 TNDLAG
-2000 KKSIHD
+2000 KTNPIDRALQKITDRKSMQALRWLNNRVKANAVVGNLNSAVSQFFNLPNAAAYIKNPAD
-2006 RSVEADAGR
+2006 WAQGAAIYMGDLVGDTKSRNALNQSGFLLERYGVDKAEAAFDTGVLKAPAKFANWLLTFGDQQMSKLIWSSAYTQGLRKGEADPVQYADDITRRSVAGR
-2015 QIYQTMADL
+2015 GVG
-2024 ESRVAAN
+2024 EV
-2031 MVAVNPGSW
+2031 
-2040 LTNFIP
+2040 
-2046 ITQASAE
+2046 
-2053 TSTGSLIRA
+2053 
-2062 AHDTV
+2062 
-2067 KAYLVDDGFADTST
+2067 
-2081 FLTNRR
+2081 
-2087 GSDPLSR
+2087 
-2094 TTVQKLSSILTKP
+2094 
-2107 MTYIDDFTSSVVTRA
+2107 
-2122 KYLDNVKAGLDAES
+2122 
-2136 AMQDADRFAANIMA
+2136 
-2150 DRSKGALPTI
+2150 
-2160 FERKNPLTRL
+2160 PLTQKSEIVKL
-2170 FTMYQV
+2170 LAPFQV
-2176 EVNNQLRYLV
+2176 EVNNSWQLLKERV
-2186 KDLPDSA
+2186 HEKDA
-2193 KEKGLGMLIA
+2193 A
-2203 GLLKYTIGAYLFNDL
+2203 GLLLIFLASWLMNGISEKITGNRVVFDPIDAAMDGVKNAKEEAESEGRDAQAGDYVTSVGGRLLGETLSAMPMGSQIATNLLGLDSALGFNSEKFFGDSDPTRYGTGNVGLSALTKPALEYLMAEDKSKVNLLDDAMNLLPPFGGKQIARTIGAAQDMGFLPDGPFGLPIGND
-2218 YELLVGRRPALDFLG
+2218 
-2233 IANEA
+2233 
-2238 IGDAT
+2238 
-2243 GYQLPNTVE
+2243 
-2252 AAEAVLSGE
+2252 AEQAPGSYTASGNLRFPI
-2261 KVDFTTEKK
+2261 DTTDP
-2270 GVSDAAAGV
+2270 VNVAAGLMFGSYGTK
-2279 AENVAESLPFI
+2279 E
-2290 GGLLGGGRVPI
+2290 
-2301 SSALPDIATVSSN
+2301 
-2314 ALGMM
+2314 
-2319 SGEKDSESAWQAI
+2319 
-2332 GKELAKP
+2332 GKE
-2339 AYYLLT
+2339 YIQN
-2345 PMGGGQIKKAIEGI
+2345 G
-2359 TTVAQ
+2359 
-2364 GGQYGTDSSGRRRLK
+2364 
-2379 FAVDDPTLGTYAQAA
+2379 AQAK
-2394 IFGPYSLPSAQEYVN
+2394 GS
-2409 SGFKQKSADYTQA
+2409 KYTQA
-2422 REAAKE
+2422 YRNALQN
-2428 RNISGE
+2428 NISGE

-2448 GKVTEKEALTSLP
+2448 GQVTEKEAVTSLP

-2528 RQQELELDKQATLWK
+2528 RRQELELDKQAALWK

>member
-62 QVQNEAQWPGG
+62 QVQNETQWPGG

-78 TFGTNAQN
+78 TFETNAQN

-120 ASDPAATNR
+120 ASDPSATNR

-161 REAADKELADSLA
+161 REAADKELADSLV

-235 VPINKYTSWEE
+235 VPVNKYTSWEE
-246 KKARKEAQELIE
+246 KKARKEAQELLE

-365 QDVTG
+365 QDATG
-370 SDGLGSAASLVY
+370 SEGLGSAASLVY

-391 IAQGVLLGGNPILVG
+391 IAQAALLGGNPILVG
-406 IGAGAGAFSDTVT
+406 IGAGASAFSDTVT

-551 AYSAANTYNTGRQIN
+551 AYSAVNTYNTGRQIN
-566 QSGNLGE
+566 QNGNLGE

-716 KANEAQYVKFQN
+716 QANEAQYVKFQN

-743 ANKVRSMYTAQNSPA
+743 ANQVRSMYTAQNSPA
-758 LKSLLNEDGTV
+758 LNSLLNEDGTV

-812 GIKNSITIKLTNSQK
+812 GIKNSIAIKLTNSQK

-847 VDGTRYSIEK
+847 VDGTRYSYVGEGARLTSLQQSTLETAKQLEQSGEDAEAIRQKTGWFRSMDGEWRTELDDSTARLNWSVEDGEARLGDVLEHPALFRAHPELAEVRLRTGNLPENVRGAFDQQNNAIILNEK
-857 DGKERYDN
+857 LTGQTKRVLLHEIQDAIQQSEGFARGSNRENSKWHVLLDAYRQVKDTPQYQRLQTPDERWNYVS
-865 FKPFGEQ
+865 EQ
-872 VDDAVNGRMPRA
+872 IVQNGTSFLRQTAQDWYSRA
-884 NDLLMGETPQV
+884 AGETE
-895 LQKVGLNAL
+895 ARD
-904 PMTMTARHAQTI
+904 TARRYI
-916 YNSNGQD
+916 YSSEKRAHTRPD
-923 QNANYHGLGE
+923 LSGE
-933 LLKQLPEAMKDP
+933 ARYSEDAWPQFIDMLREMGYSESE
-945 VAVIRSE
+945 IRE
-952 TRRGNSVV
+952 MM
-960 VLADLKDQSGNS
+960 
-972 VVVPVRVDG
+972 
-981 YGRLNGVEI
+981 
-990 DANAAASAYG
+990 
-1000 KKNAVAG
+1000 
-1007 LLKNAL
+1007 
-1013 AAEAQGEVGVYYI
+1013 
-1026 NKNKAKSPS
+1026 
-1035 LAAGV
+1035 
-1040 QFPGG
+1040 GG
-1045 VHGLDGFIHSIHEQK
+1045 FQ
-1060 ADVNTSLPD
+1060 
-1069 VTGSKQFK
+1069 
-1077 RWFGDWQKS
+1077 
-1086 PMSASKIVDAEG
+1086 
-1098 KPLVMYHG
+1098 
-1106 TRAENGDF
+1106 
-1114 AVFDADKA
+1114 
-1122 VKKGGLGMKAMGKG
+1122 
-1136 NYFTSTKL
+1136 
-1144 NGTER
+1144 NGTEEGRGAEEFGNPRGRTEAGGTIGRR
-1149 YGSRVI
+1149 YHSAGARERGRDHEETYRTVGHSGSQ
-1155 PAYLNIRKPFIY
+1155 L
-1167 EGGKSFQEQVGEV
+1167 GGIIQGAEQ
-1180 LHTDASEMNHDELQA
+1180 
-1195 LLRRNGYDGV
+1195 DGG
-1205 VQRNK
+1205 Q
-1210 EGDINIAVAFDSDQI
+1210 
-1225 KSADRNIG
+1225 
-1233 TFEKNDPNIYHSLN
+1233 TFERESLN

-1264 QYRGEPVTWTD
+1264 QYRGEPITWTN
-1275 EATGKRMQMAQ
+1275 ATTGKRLQMEQ

-1297 AEEPAAAVPGA
+1297 AEKPAAVSG
-1308 MTEEAVQS
+1308 MVTEEAVQS
-1316 KVTDHMQSTEQED
+1316 KVPDRMQSTEQED
-1329 AAWEQYMPNGW
+1329 AVWEQYMPNGW

-1366 PITQQTVKRNT
+1366 PAQSRAVRAKAMDTAENMERFASEIDGVFNGTKSKAKMIEIGDTPELYEQFGVKPLKITITPATINKIAYPAGYQNGKHNLGIPAVKKLPQQLQNPSAILKSASQPNSLVVLTEWADT
-1377 QGKAQRVQASKTN
+1377 QGN
-1390 QFVNTVGEALSV
+1390 
-1402 PKGARR
+1402 P
-1408 EFLAPIA
+1408 
-1415 QQVAQEMKQTGTVSK
+1415 
-1430 ESADKLFET
+1430 
-1439 AYRQGVVVDE
+1439 VVVPLHLD
-1449 EYYNTYKEL
+1449 K
-1458 KDELRTTA
+1458 KGA
-1466 VTLDRESRN
+1466 VTLENRVA
-1475 SAEYKDIRTRYF
+1475 SAYGKQGIEA
-1487 GSLKMTNDGG
+1487 L
-1497 TPVDVKYAELAQR
+1497 
-1510 YPELFDEE
+1510 
-1518 LSSPLDQLERL
+1518 L
-1529 GEVAKSIQKVG
+1529 GE
-1540 YELDAYYAGDED
+1540 
-1552 FKKYSRLAFDDAI
+1552 
-1565 EKMRQDMRLVS
+1565 
-1576 RYETDRAAQREKRNQ
+1576 
-1591 PAQPEPMDEQKA
+1591 
-1603 MAIYRQAKQ
+1603 
-1612 LQKNAEKTVSRELLT
+1612 
-1627 EEDQHTVERLL
+1627 
-1638 KGDMDI
+1638 
-1644 RDLKGENSAGIRR
+1644 KGENVLWTKGNEDIHQILSVRLQLPQAVSDDTLVSNYSIQNQQENASGTGESPADAAPVNQAERDPRELPEVKAVLEDENAPQGEPVEVDFELAAALGNKGVNYSKDLGRNLDAAAGGNKKAREWLR
-1657 VYEAKKAVQD
+1657 GLVEKPFYEAKKRYAQSMVKNLDRYKQAMDELGIRPGSRESKAVMWYGEGRRK
-1667 TLAPVREYNRQK
+1667 VKGNEYESYSIAELRNEFPNSWEKIQKADEVNRKLYNEYIDRINSVLDEIYPQVMEKAQAKLDKLEANLDYYRKQLSEATDQK
-1679 KEALRA
+1679 EIERMQRNVQLTRGEVNALRA
-1685 TAAKDVEK
+1685 QIESGDVLRN
-1693 SDAWKDKRWGLGYS
+1693 KRLIPRQNYYHH
-1707 TETMERNVRDI
+1707 V
-1718 VPDRAEAKSI
+1718 
-1728 NEKYF
+1728 
-1733 APVHANE
+1733 
-1740 AKANRWKNELRQEI
+1740 QEI
-1754 RALKL
+1754 SQGFSKL
-1759 TQAESEYL
+1759 A
-1767 QIYGEMKGADAAA
+1767 QI
-1780 RMGHKRSEAE
+1780 
-1790 LEYLSKAELAWKE
+1790 LS
-1803 EHGQVDM
+1803 
-1810 EKINRALG
+1810 
-1818 VFQRTYDRIFNEM
+1818 T
-1831 NEAYV
+1831 
-1836 RNGYAP
+1836 
-1842 VEYRTGYFPHFSDNK
+1842 
-1857 PDGLVARIAQR
+1857 
-1868 LGFNPTNDNLPT
+1868 PT
-1880 DIAGLTY
+1880 DISTNLVGVSDFTKPKSRWAGFMQQREGGFNY
-1887 SFRPGRKWFGNI
+1887 SEDSIAAMVDYMKDAEYKINI
-1899 KQRTGFETT
+1899 DPIIARNRNII
-1908 YDAVKGFDRYVE
+1908 KGLAEQTKNTRNANKFIE
-1920 TAADVIF
+1920 WM
-1927 HTDDIQR
+1927 TD
-1934 LRALEDAVRWRNSAE
+1934 W
-1949 GVKEQAQAI
+1949 
-1958 RDDDRLTEDQKAVLL
+1958 
-1973 YDLYSKGKSHLANFV
+1973 
-1988 QELNEYTNRLAG
+1988 TNDLAG
-2000 KKSIHD
+2000 KTNPIDRALQKITDRKSMQALRWLNNRVKANAVVGNLNSAVSQFFNLPNAAAYIKNPAD
-2006 RSVEADAGR
+2006 WAQGAAIYMGDLVGDTKSRNALNQSGFLLERYGVDKAEAAFDTGVLKAPAKFANWLLTFGDQQMSKLIWSSAYAQGMRKGEADPVQYADDITRRSVAGR
-2015 QIYQTMADL
+2015 GVG
-2024 ESRVAAN
+2024 EV
-2031 MVAVNPGSW
+2031 
-2040 LTNFIP
+2040 
-2046 ITQASAE
+2046 
-2053 TSTGSLIRA
+2053 
-2062 AHDTV
+2062 
-2067 KAYLVDDGFADTST
+2067 
-2081 FLTNRR
+2081 
-2087 GSDPLSR
+2087 
-2094 TTVQKLSSILTKP
+2094 
-2107 MTYIDDFTSSVVTRA
+2107 
-2122 KYLDNVKAGLDAES
+2122 
-2136 AMQDADRFAANIMA
+2136 
-2150 DRSKGALPTI
+2150 
-2160 FERKNPLTRL
+2160 PLTQKSEIVKL
-2170 FTMYQV
+2170 LAPFQV
-2176 EVNNQLRYLV
+2176 EVNNSWQLLKERV
-2186 KDLPDSA
+2186 HEKDA
-2193 KEKGLGMLIA
+2193 A
-2203 GLLKYTIGAYLFNDL
+2203 GLLLIFLASWLMNGISEKITGNRVVFDPIDAAMDGVKNAKEEAESEGRDAQAGDYVTSVGGRLLGETLSAMPMGSQIATNLLGLDSALGFNSEKFFGDSDPTRYGTGNVGLSALTKPALEYLMAEDKSKVNLLDDAMNLLPPFGGKQIARTIGAAQDMGFLPDGPFGLPIGND
-2218 YELLVGRRPALDFLG
+2218 
-2233 IANEA
+2233 
-2238 IGDAT
+2238 
-2243 GYQLPNTVE
+2243 
-2252 AAEAVLSGE
+2252 AEQAPGSYTASGNLRFPIDTADP
-2261 KVDFTTEKK
+2261 VN
-2270 GVSDAAAGV
+2270 VAAGLMFGSYGTK
-2279 AENVAESLPFI
+2279 E
-2290 GGLLGGGRVPI
+2290 
-2301 SSALPDIATVSSN
+2301 
-2314 ALGMM
+2314 
-2319 SGEKDSESAWQAI
+2319 
-2332 GKELAKP
+2332 GKE
-2339 AYYLLT
+2339 YIQN
-2345 PMGGGQIKKAIEGI
+2345 G
-2359 TTVAQ
+2359 
-2364 GGQYGTDSSGRRRLK
+2364 
-2379 FAVDDPTLGTYAQAA
+2379 AQAKE
-2394 IFGPYSLPSAQEYVN
+2394 S
-2409 SGFKQKSADYTQA
+2409 KYTQA
-2422 REAAKE
+2422 YRNALQN
-2428 RNISGE
+2428 NISGE

-2528 RQQELELDKQATLWK
+2528 RQQELELDKQAALWK

>member
-1 MARRTK
+1 MARTK
-7 EEQEAYERAFE
+7 EEQELYERAFE
-18 QALREKSAQRE
+18 EARERRRGQHE
-29 EIQTRT
+29 QIVNRT
-35 QNLLAQRVARD
+35 QELLAQRVARD

-161 REAADKELADSLA
+161 REAADKELSDSLA
-174 ALSQSTGVDEQT
+174 SLSQSTGVDEQT

-235 VPINKYTSWEE
+235 VPVNKYTSWEE
-246 KKARKEAQELIE
+246 KKARKEAQELLE

-307 VTSLLGRVP
+307 VSSLLGRVP

-331 DEYLPLD
+331 NEYLPLD

-365 QDVTG
+365 QDATG

-716 KANEAQYVKFQN
+716 QANEEQYVKFQN

-743 ANKVRSMYTAQNSPA
+743 ANQVRSMYTAQNSPA
-758 LKSLLNEDGTV
+758 LNSLLNEDGTV

-812 GIKNSITIKLTNSQK
+812 GIKNSIAIKLTNSQK

-847 VDGTRYSIEK
+847 VDGTRYSIDK

-981 YGRLNGVEI
+981 YGRLNDVEI

-1264 QYRGEPVTWTD
+1264 QYRGEPITWTD
-1275 EATGKRMQMAQ
+1275 EATGKRLQMVQ
-1286 AENGAGFPPTN
+1286 TENGAAFPPTN

-1308 MTEEAVQS
+1308 MTEEAARS
-1316 KVTDHMQSTEQED
+1316 KVPDRMQSTEQED

-1366 PITQQTVKRNT
+1366 PAQSRAVRAQAMDTAENMERFASEIDGVFNGTKSKAKMIEIGDTPELYEQFGVKPLKITITPATINKIAYPAGYQNGKHNLGIPAVKKLPQQLQNPSAILKSASQPNSLVVLTEWADT
-1377 QGKAQRVQASKTN
+1377 QGN
-1390 QFVNTVGEALSV
+1390 
-1402 PKGARR
+1402 P
-1408 EFLAPIA
+1408 
-1415 QQVAQEMKQTGTVSK
+1415 
-1430 ESADKLFET
+1430 
-1439 AYRQGVVVDE
+1439 VVVPLHLD
-1449 EYYNTYKEL
+1449 K
-1458 KDELRTTA
+1458 KGA
-1466 VTLDRESRN
+1466 VTLENRVASAYGKQGIEALLGEKGENVLWTKGNEDIHQILSVRLQLPQAVSDDTLVSNYSIQNQQENASGTGESQADAAPVNQAERDPRELPEVKAVLEDENAPQGEPVEVDFELAAALGNKGVNYSKDLGRNLDAAAGGNKKAREWLRGLVEKPFYAAKKRYAQSIVKNLDRYKQAMDELGIRPGSRESKAVMWYGEGRRKVKGNEYESYSIAELRN
-1475 SAEYKDIRTRYF
+1475 EFPNSWEKIQKADEVNRKLYNEYIDRINSVLDEIYPQVMEKAQAKLDKLEANLDYYRKQLSEATDPKEIERMQRNVQLTRGEVNALRAQIETGDVLRNKRLIPRQNYYHHVQEISQGFSKLAQILSTPADISTNLVGVSDFTKPKSRWAGFMQQREGGFNYSEDSIAAMVDYMKDAEYKVNMDPIIARNRNIIKGLAEQTKNTRNANKF
-1487 GSLKMTNDGG
+1487 IEWMTDWTND
-1497 TPVDVKYAELAQR
+1497 
-1510 YPELFDEE
+1510 
-1518 LSSPLDQLERL
+1518 
-1529 GEVAKSIQKVG
+1529 
-1540 YELDAYYAGDED
+1540 
-1552 FKKYSRLAFDDAI
+1552 
-1565 EKMRQDMRLVS
+1565 
-1576 RYETDRAAQREKRNQ
+1576 
-1591 PAQPEPMDEQKA
+1591 
-1603 MAIYRQAKQ
+1603 
-1612 LQKNAEKTVSRELLT
+1612 
-1627 EEDQHTVERLL
+1627 
-1638 KGDMDI
+1638 
-1644 RDLKGENSAGIRR
+1644 
-1657 VYEAKKAVQD
+1657 
-1667 TLAPVREYNRQK
+1667 
-1679 KEALRA
+1679 
-1685 TAAKDVEK
+1685 
-1693 SDAWKDKRWGLGYS
+1693 
-1707 TETMERNVRDI
+1707 
-1718 VPDRAEAKSI
+1718 
-1728 NEKYF
+1728 
-1733 APVHANE
+1733 
-1740 AKANRWKNELRQEI
+1740 
-1754 RALKL
+1754 
-1759 TQAESEYL
+1759 
-1767 QIYGEMKGADAAA
+1767 
-1780 RMGHKRSEAE
+1780 
-1790 LEYLSKAELAWKE
+1790 
-1803 EHGQVDM
+1803 
-1810 EKINRALG
+1810 
-1818 VFQRTYDRIFNEM
+1818 
-1831 NEAYV
+1831 
-1836 RNGYAP
+1836 
-1842 VEYRTGYFPHFSDNK
+1842 
-1857 PDGLVARIAQR
+1857 
-1868 LGFNPTNDNLPT
+1868 
-1880 DIAGLTY
+1880 
-1887 SFRPGRKWFGNI
+1887 
-1899 KQRTGFETT
+1899 
-1908 YDAVKGFDRYVE
+1908 
-1920 TAADVIF
+1920 
-1927 HTDDIQR
+1927 
-1934 LRALEDAVRWRNSAE
+1934 
-1949 GVKEQAQAI
+1949 
-1958 RDDDRLTEDQKAVLL
+1958 
-1973 YDLYSKGKSHLANFV
+1973 
-1988 QELNEYTNRLAG
+1988 LAG
-2000 KKSIHD
+2000 KTNPIDRALQKITDRKSMQVLRWLNNRVKANAVVGNLNSAVSQFFNLPNAAAYIKNPAD
-2006 RSVEADAGR
+2006 WAQGAAIYMGDLVGDTKSRNALNQSGFLLERYGVDKAEAAFDNGVLKAPAKFANWLLTFGDQQMSKLIWSSAYAQGLRKGEADPVQYADDITRRSVAGR
-2015 QIYQTMADL
+2015 GVGEVPLFQKSEI
-2024 ESRVAAN
+2024 
-2031 MVAVNPGSW
+2031 
-2040 LTNFIP
+2040 
-2046 ITQASAE
+2046 
-2053 TSTGSLIRA
+2053 
-2062 AHDTV
+2062 V
-2067 KAYLVDDGFADTST
+2067 KLLAPF
-2081 FLTNRR
+2081 
-2087 GSDPLSR
+2087 
-2094 TTVQKLSSILTKP
+2094 
-2107 MTYIDDFTSSVVTRA
+2107 
-2122 KYLDNVKAGLDAES
+2122 
-2136 AMQDADRFAANIMA
+2136 
-2150 DRSKGALPTI
+2150 
-2160 FERKNPLTRL
+2160 
-2170 FTMYQV
+2170 QV
-2176 EVNNQLRYLV
+2176 EVNNSWQLLKERV
-2186 KDLPDSA
+2186 HEKDA
-2193 KEKGLGMLIA
+2193 A
-2203 GLLKYTIGAYLFNDL
+2203 GLLLIFLASWLMNGISEKITGNRVVFDPIDAAMDGVKNAKEEAESEGRDAQAGDYVTSIGGRLLGETLSAMPMGSQIATNLLGLDSALGFNSEKFFGDSDPTRYGTGNVGLSALTKPALEYLMAEDKSKVNLLDDAMNLLPPFGGKQIARTIGAAQDMGFLPDGPFGLPIGND
-2218 YELLVGRRPALDFLG
+2218 
-2233 IANEA
+2233 
-2238 IGDAT
+2238 
-2243 GYQLPNTVE
+2243 
-2252 AAEAVLSGE
+2252 AEQAPGSYTASGNLRFPI
-2261 KVDFTTEKK
+2261 DTTDP
-2270 GVSDAAAGV
+2270 VNVAAGLMFGSYGTK
-2279 AENVAESLPFI
+2279 E
-2290 GGLLGGGRVPI
+2290 
-2301 SSALPDIATVSSN
+2301 
-2314 ALGMM
+2314 
-2319 SGEKDSESAWQAI
+2319 
-2332 GKELAKP
+2332 GKE
-2339 AYYLLT
+2339 YIQN
-2345 PMGGGQIKKAIEGI
+2345 G
-2359 TTVAQ
+2359 
-2364 GGQYGTDSSGRRRLK
+2364 
-2379 FAVDDPTLGTYAQAA
+2379 AQAK
-2394 IFGPYSLPSAQEYVN
+2394 GS
-2409 SGFKQKSADYTQA
+2409 KYTQA
-2422 REAAKE
+2422 YRNALQN
-2428 RNISGE
+2428 NISGE

-2528 RQQELELDKQATLWK
+2528 RQQELELDKQAALWK

>member
-62 QVQNEAQWPGG
+62 QVQNETQWPGG

-78 TFGTNAQN
+78 TFETNAQN

-120 ASDPAATNR
+120 ASDPSATNR

-161 REAADKELADSLA
+161 REAADKELADSLV

-365 QDVTG
+365 QDATG

-501 DYNIAKNAWMEAGSS
+501 DCNIAKNAWMEAGSS

-551 AYSAANTYNTGRQIN
+551 AYSAANTYHTGRQIN

-743 ANKVRSMYTAQNSPA
+743 ANQVRSMYTAQNSPA

-812 GIKNSITIKLTNSQK
+812 GIKNSIAIKLTNSQK

-847 VDGTRYSIEK
+847 VDGTRYSYVGEGARLTSLQQSTLETAKQLEQSGEDAEAIRQKTGWFRSMDGEWRTELDDSTARLNWSVEDGEARLGDVLEHPALFRAHPELAEVRLRTGNLPENVRGAFDQQNNAIILNEK
-857 DGKERYDN
+857 LTGQTKRVLLHEIQHAIQQSEGFARGSNRENGKWHVLLDAYRQVKDTPQYQRLQTPDERWNYVSEQIVQN
-865 FKPFGEQ
+865 GTPFLRQ
-872 VDDAVNGRMPRA
+872 TAQDWYSRA
-884 NDLLMGETPQV
+884 AGETEARDTARRYIYSSEKRAHTRPDLSGEAKYSELAEPQV
-895 LQKVGLNAL
+895 
-904 PMTMTARHAQTI
+904 
-916 YNSNGQD
+916 
-923 QNANYHGLGE
+923 
-933 LLKQLPEAMKDP
+933 
-945 VAVIRSE
+945 
-952 TRRGNSVV
+952 
-960 VLADLKDQSGNS
+960 
-972 VVVPVRVDG
+972 VDILREMG
-981 YGRLNGVEI
+981 Y
-990 DANAAASAYG
+990 S
-1000 KKNAVAG
+1000 
-1007 LLKNAL
+1007 
-1013 AAEAQGEVGVYYI
+1013 
-1026 NKNKAKSPS
+1026 
-1035 LAAGV
+1035 
-1040 QFPGG
+1040 
-1045 VHGLDGFIHSIHEQK
+1045 
-1060 ADVNTSLPD
+1060 
-1069 VTGSKQFK
+1069 
-1077 RWFGDWQKS
+1077 
-1086 PMSASKIVDAEG
+1086 EG
-1098 KPLVMYHG
+1098 KIQEMMRG
-1106 TRAENGDF
+1106 F
-1114 AVFDADKA
+1114 Q
-1122 VKKGGLGMKAMGKG
+1122 
-1136 NYFTSTKL
+1136 
-1144 NGTER
+1144 NGTEESRGAEEFGNLRGRTEADGRIGRR
-1149 YGSRVI
+1149 YHSAGARERGRDHEETYRTVGHSGSQ
-1155 PAYLNIRKPFIY
+1155 L
-1167 EGGKSFQEQVGEV
+1167 GGIIQGAEQ
-1180 LHTDASEMNHDELQA
+1180 
-1195 LLRRNGYDGV
+1195 DGG
-1205 VQRNK
+1205 Q
-1210 EGDINIAVAFDSDQI
+1210 
-1225 KSADRNIG
+1225 
-1233 TFEKNDPNIYHSLN
+1233 TFERESLN

-1264 QYRGEPVTWTD
+1264 QYRGEPITWTD
-1275 EATGKRMQMAQ
+1275 ETTGKRLQMEQ
-1286 AENGAGFPPTN
+1286 AENGVGFPPTN
-1297 AEEPAAAVPGA
+1297 AEEPAAAVPG
-1308 MTEEAVQS
+1308 MVTEEAVQS
-1316 KVTDHMQSTEQED
+1316 KAPELVQSMEQED
-1329 AAWEQYMPNGW
+1329 SAWEQYMPNGW

-1356 KRAEQAAAEQ
+1356 KRAEQMAISLSEQLESDIKGYLHKTFGTYFSSLDERFAADIKENVISASDFHHGYYNDDD
-1366 PITQQTVKRNT
+1366 ISI
-1377 QGKAQRVQASKTN
+1377 AFQRV
-1390 QFVNTVGEALSV
+1390 
-1402 PKGARR
+1402 
-1408 EFLAPIA
+1408 
-1415 QQVAQEMKQTGTVSK
+1415 
-1430 ESADKLFET
+1430 
-1439 AYRQGVVVDE
+1439 
-1449 EYYNTYKEL
+1449 
-1458 KDELRTTA
+1458 
-1466 VTLDRESRN
+1466 TL
-1475 SAEYKDIRTRYF
+1475 
-1487 GSLKMTNDGG
+1487 G
-1497 TPVDVKYAELAQR
+1497 
-1510 YPELFDEE
+1510 
-1518 LSSPLDQLERL
+1518 
-1529 GEVAKSIQKVG
+1529 
-1540 YELDAYYAGDED
+1540 
-1552 FKKYSRLAFDDAI
+1552 
-1565 EKMRQDMRLVS
+1565 
-1576 RYETDRAAQREKRNQ
+1576 
-1591 PAQPEPMDEQKA
+1591 
-1603 MAIYRQAKQ
+1603 
-1612 LQKNAEKTVSRELLT
+1612 
-1627 EEDQHTVERLL
+1627 
-1638 KGDMDI
+1638 
-1644 RDLKGENSAGIRR
+1644 
-1657 VYEAKKAVQD
+1657 
-1667 TLAPVREYNRQK
+1667 
-1679 KEALRA
+1679 
-1685 TAAKDVEK
+1685 
-1693 SDAWKDKRWGLGYS
+1693 
-1707 TETMERNVRDI
+1707 
-1718 VPDRAEAKSI
+1718 
-1728 NEKYF
+1728 
-1733 APVHANE
+1733 
-1740 AKANRWKNELRQEI
+1740 
-1754 RALKL
+1754 
-1759 TQAESEYL
+1759 
-1767 QIYGEMKGADAAA
+1767 
-1780 RMGHKRSEAE
+1780 RMGHLDWQIYHLCTDTEANTMKQNVKVNTPIHIRPA
-1790 LEYLSKAELAWKE
+1790 SPE
-1803 EHGQVDM
+1803 E
-1810 EKINRALG
+1810 
-1818 VFQRTYDRIFNEM
+1818 
-1831 NEAYV
+1831 
-1836 RNGYAP
+1836 
-1842 VEYRTGYFPHFSDNK
+1842 
-1857 PDGLVARIAQR
+1857 
-1868 LGFNPTNDNLPT
+1868 
-1880 DIAGLTY
+1880 AGLF
-1887 SFRPGRKWFGNI
+1887 SG
-1899 KQRTGFETT
+1899 QRAG
-1908 YDAVKGFDRYVE
+1908 
-1920 TAADVIF
+1920 ADPV
-1927 HTDDIQR
+1927 
-1934 LRALEDAVRWRNSAE
+1934 
-1949 GVKEQAQAI
+1949 
-1958 RDDDRLTEDQKAVLL
+1958 
-1973 YDLYSKGKSHLANFV
+1973 
-1988 QELNEYTNRLAG
+1988 
-2000 KKSIHD
+2000 
-2006 RSVEADAGR
+2006 
-2015 QIYQTMADL
+2015 
-2024 ESRVAAN
+2024 
-2031 MVAVNPGSW
+2031 
-2040 LTNFIP
+2040 
-2046 ITQASAE
+2046 
-2053 TSTGSLIRA
+2053 
-2062 AHDTV
+2062 
-2067 KAYLVDDGFADTST
+2067 
-2081 FLTNRR
+2081 
-2087 GSDPLSR
+2087 
-2094 TTVQKLSSILTKP
+2094 
-2107 MTYIDDFTSSVVTRA
+2107 
-2122 KYLDNVKAGLDAES
+2122 
-2136 AMQDADRFAANIMA
+2136 
-2150 DRSKGALPTI
+2150 
-2160 FERKNPLTRL
+2160 
-2170 FTMYQV
+2170 
-2176 EVNNQLRYLV
+2176 
-2186 KDLPDSA
+2186 
-2193 KEKGLGMLIA
+2193 
-2203 GLLKYTIGAYLFNDL
+2203 
-2218 YELLVGRRPALDFLG
+2218 
-2233 IANEA
+2233 
-2238 IGDAT
+2238 
-2243 GYQLPNTVE
+2243 
-2252 AAEAVLSGE
+2252 
-2261 KVDFTTEKK
+2261 
-2270 GVSDAAAGV
+2270 
-2279 AENVAESLPFI
+2279 
-2290 GGLLGGGRVPI
+2290 
-2301 SSALPDIATVSSN
+2301 
-2314 ALGMM
+2314 
-2319 SGEKDSESAWQAI
+2319 
-2332 GKELAKP
+2332 
-2339 AYYLLT
+2339 
-2345 PMGGGQIKKAIEGI
+2345 
-2359 TTVAQ
+2359 
-2364 GGQYGTDSSGRRRLK
+2364 
-2379 FAVDDPTLGTYAQAA
+2379 
-2394 IFGPYSLPSAQEYVN
+2394 
-2409 SGFKQKSADYTQA
+2409 
-2422 REAAKE
+2422 
-2428 RNISGE
+2428 
-2434 QFDEWWNRMDLNAD
+2434 
-2448 GKVTEKEALTSLP
+2448 
-2461 HLNGVADSTK
+2461 
-2471 AFLWSQTAGDT
+2471 
-2482 SLEGYRAAQD
+2482 
-2492 NGVGNEYFQ
+2492 
-2501 MRMEAD
+2501 
-2507 QDKPGES
+2507 
-2514 GYGSISSTEMKDWL
+2514 L
-2528 RQQELELDKQATLWK
+2528 RQ
-2543 TMATYDQQYDY
+2543 
-2554 ATAQRQGVG
+2554 RH
-2563 DLYVDLLL
+2563 
-2571 NADQLYG
+2571 
-2578 DGNGYLNKAE
+2578 
-2588 IMAYLDA
+2588 
-2595 AQLELDVKRLLFGMV
+2595 
-2610 SSAKNP
+2610 
-2616 Y
+2616 

>member
-52 AAVQQEPSVS
+52 AAVQQAPSVS

-73 IMLPG
+73 VMLPG

-212 AMRMLGEEEQAA
+212 AMRMLGEEEQAV

-365 QDVTG
+365 QDATG
-370 SDGLGSAASLVY
+370 SEGLGSAASLVY

-391 IAQGVLLGGNPILVG
+391 IAQAALLGGNPILVG
-406 IGAGAGAFSDTVT
+406 IGAGASAFSDTVT

-516 EDEAE
+516 EEEAE

-716 KANEAQYVKFQN
+716 KANEEQYVKFQN

-733 AEQDETLSDY
+733 AEQDAALSDY
-743 ANKVRSMYTAQNSPA
+743 ANQVRSMYTAQNSPA

-812 GIKNSITIKLTNSQK
+812 GIKNSIAIKLTNSQK

-847 VDGTRYSIEK
+847 VDGTRYSYIGEGAQLTSLQQSTLETAK
-857 DGKERYDN
+857 QLEQSGEDAEAIRRKTGWFRSMDGKWRTELDDSTARLSWSVED
-865 FKPFGEQ
+865 GEARLGDVLEHPALFRAHPELAEVRLRTGKLPDRARGKFDRQSNTIILNEKLAGQTKRVLLHEIQHAIQKSEGFARGSNQRNGEWHAFLEAYQQ
-872 VDDAVNGRMPRA
+872 VKD
-884 NDLLMGETPQV
+884 TPQYQR
-895 LQKVGLNAL
+895 LQTPDERWNYVSEQIVQNGTSFLRQTA
-904 PMTMTARHAQTI
+904 MDRYSRAAGEVEARDTARRYIYSSEKRAQTRPDL
-916 YNSNGQD
+916 S
-923 QNANYHGLGE
+923 GE
-933 LLKQLPEAMKDP
+933 A
-945 VAVIRSE
+945 RYSE
-952 TRRGNSVV
+952 WAEPQVV
-960 VLADLKDQSGNS
+960 DML
-972 VVVPVRVDG
+972 REMG
-981 YGRLNGVEI
+981 YSEGEI
-990 DANAAASAYG
+990 
-1000 KKNAVAG
+1000 
-1007 LLKNAL
+1007 
-1013 AAEAQGEVGVYYI
+1013 QGMM
-1026 NKNKAKSPS
+1026 
-1035 LAAGV
+1035 
-1040 QFPGG
+1040 GG
-1045 VHGLDGFIHSIHEQK
+1045 FQ
-1060 ADVNTSLPD
+1060 
-1069 VTGSKQFK
+1069 
-1077 RWFGDWQKS
+1077 
-1086 PMSASKIVDAEG
+1086 
-1098 KPLVMYHG
+1098 
-1106 TRAENGDF
+1106 
-1114 AVFDADKA
+1114 
-1122 VKKGGLGMKAMGKG
+1122 
-1136 NYFTSTKL
+1136 
-1144 NGTER
+1144 NGTEEGR
-1149 YGSRVI
+1149 GAEEFGNLRGRENQSEKNGRKRAVETKENVERKQAFEAAGYEASTGFGDSESSGSRGAAF
-1155 PAYLNIRKPFIY
+1155 PRL
-1167 EGGKSFQEQVGEV
+1167 GGITQGAEQ
-1180 LHTDASEMNHDELQA
+1180 
-1195 LLRRNGYDGV
+1195 
-1205 VQRNK
+1205 
-1210 EGDINIAVAFDSDQI
+1210 DSGQ
-1225 KSADRNIG
+1225 
-1233 TFEKNDPNIYHSLN
+1233 TFERESLN

-1264 QYRGEPVTWTD
+1264 QYRGEPITWTN
-1275 EATGKRMQMAQ
+1275 ATTGKRMQMVQ
-1286 AENGAGFPPTN
+1286 TENGASFPPTN
-1297 AEEPAAAVPGA
+1297 AEKPAAVSG
-1308 MTEEAVQS
+1308 MVTEEAVQS
-1316 KVTDHMQSTEQED
+1316 KVPDRMQSTEQED
-1329 AAWEQYMPNGW
+1329 AVWEQYMPNGW

-1390 QFVNTVGEALSV
+1390 QFVNTVGEAMSV

-2261 KVDFTTEKK
+2261 KLDFTTEKK

-2339 AYYLLT
+2339 AYYLLP

-2528 RQQELELDKQATLWK
+2528 RQQELELDKQAALWK